1 MELKSFF
8 TNTVLLKILS
18 EGDSYAYEIT
28 EQIKT
33 LTNNA
38 VTPITSTIYP
48 ALYRLEEEGYIS
60 SYKKKVGK
68 RMERVYYHINEP
80 GRQELEFLINV
91 FNSIMNYRKA
101 EDEDIERN
109 NIRRAK

>member
-33 LTNNA
+33 MTNNA
-38 VTPITSTIYP
+38 VMPITSTIYP

-60 SYKKKVGK
+60 SYKKKAGK
-68 RMERVYYHINEP
+68 RMERVYYHINES
-80 GRQELEFLINV
+80 GRQELEFLMNV

-101 EDEDIERN
+101 EDEDIEKN

>member
-33 LTNNA
+33 LTNSA
-38 VTPITSTIYP
+38 ATPI
-48 ALYRLEEEGYIS
+48 R
-60 SYKKKVGK
+60 
-68 RMERVYYHINEP
+68 RRRVHFI
-80 GRQELEFLINV
+80 L
-91 FNSIMNYRKA
+91 
-101 EDEDIERN
+101 
-109 NIRRAK
+109 